1 MPPRSTLS
9 WIGRAAALA
18 AIVLL
23 AGARAG
29 QAATVFFYSEPE
41 QYYGWAAGYNYNR
54 SEREAHDACE
64 EGGSQCKFVLEC
76 DGGWSAI
83 AFADDRARGVG
94 FSCGL
99 ANPFGAFTMALA
111 TCIAQSG
118 TLCWTNATISNN
130 ARELSAEQNRASDRA
145 YYAQQMLYAL
155 DLYAGDVDG
164 RLGGKTRAALKAFQ
178 VKLGLEPTGELD
190 DALFERLLDAMG
202 GRAGLAR
209 AVRDMVEKESKAAA
223 EHAYAHAEQP
233 YAVAGFSEE
242 IAQRPDE
249 ARRLTLA
256 TVLSNWG
263 TKCTLPA
270 KSAEPVPADGS
281 GGWWV
286 TCDEG
291 EWTVSWTD
299 KMHLI
304 ANGHISITSGD
315 GAASGE
321 ADRDGTRK
329 ASK

>member
-1 MPPRSTLS
+1 
-9 WIGRAAALA
+9 
-18 AIVLL
+18 
-23 AGARAG
+23 
-29 QAATVFFYSEPE
+29 
-41 QYYGWAAGYNYNR
+41 
-54 SEREAHDACE
+54 
-64 EGGSQCKFVLEC
+64 
-76 DGGWSAI
+76 
-83 AFADDRARGVG
+83 
-94 FSCGL
+94 
-99 ANPFGAFTMALA
+99 
-111 TCIAQSG
+111 
-118 TLCWTNATISNN
+118 
-130 ARELSAEQNRASDRA
+130 
-145 YYAQQMLYAL
+145 
-155 DLYAGDVDG
+155 
-164 RLGGKTRAALKAFQ
+164 
-178 VKLGLEPTGELD
+178 
-190 DALFERLLDAMG
+190 
-202 GRAGLAR
+202 
-209 AVRDMVEKESKAAA
+209 MVEKESKAAA